1 MTLEGERFDRFV
13 VASVFLHGALFAF
26 VILSPK
32 LFLSF
37 GPAWG
42 SPTGGS
48 GGIQVKVVGNLPG
61 VPLPAPAVVQ
71 DNAPASDSPA
81 FYKSEPAPPPPP
93 DKTAEL
99 IPEKS
104 APVKAPK
111 PKEQPKAPA
120 AKSAPA
126 AEPPP
131 SNAIPA
137 SQGGR
142 PSMNY
147 GAFSTGAGQAGV
159 GFGDSAFG
167 DRFGTYV
174 DGMTR
179 RISQNWLKSLVDSRV
194 ASAPRVYL
202 EFEIARDGT
211 VSNVTVQQSSN
222 NPSLD
227 RSAQR
232 AILASSPLAPLPT
245 DYRGGNVKVR
255 FYFEYSK

>member
-13 VASVFLHGALFAF
+13 FASVFLHGALFVF

-32 LFLSF
+32 LFPSF

-48 GGIQVKVVGNLPG
+48 GGIQVKVVGNLSG

-71 DNAPASDSPA
+71 ENAPASDSPA

-111 PKEQPKAPA
+111 PKVEPKAPA

-126 AEPPP
+126 AEAPP

-142 PSMNY
+142 PALNY
-147 GAFSTGAGQAGV
+147 GAFSTGAGQAGAV
-159 GFGDSAFG
+159 FGDATFG
-167 DRFGTYV
+167 ERYGTYV
-174 DGMTR
+174 EAMQR
-179 RISQNWLKSLVDSRV
+179 RISQNWLKSLVDSNV
-194 ASAPRVYL
+194 TSAPRVYL
-202 EFEIARDGT
+202 EFEIGRDGT
-211 VSNVTVQQSSN
+211 ISNLVVQQPSN
-222 NPSLD
+222 IPSLD

-232 AILASSPLAPLPT
+232 AILASNPLAPLPA

-255 FYFEYSK
+255 FYFEYTK